1 MSNALGERDIPFV
14 LIGVSAVTVLLV
26 TWLAAW
32 YWALLAVAAIVG
44 GGFLWSRVLGRAD
57 QPTPDLMSAEP
68 GFMRGAGTTEEPYV
82 LRSSRMVPPGGMV
95 QSEEI
100 IRIAHLVPGSLVRIR
115 DANED
120 ANLGR
125 FSAVTAEGD
134 APPSLDLKAD
144 LEGNIAFRLVFN
156 DSAQMTLEGGSCTF
170 DGRVGR
176 EEVRVHWE
184 AHLKED
190 RAYVEALAAFES
202 NQVRRTGERASI
214 MARYEADI
222 AAAAESKDKDKLEA
236 KARDAR
242 AESEEAIVEEERVE
256 RAALDELMATSREAA
271 AATAAEVEAEMDDLV
286 EAAKAKQVEQELMLE
301 EARAFEEAEAA
312 AREEAKALKQ
322 AQKALKRAERQ
333 AEAEAATAEAGEDEA
348 SEAGEVDELAEEALR
363 ADKEE
368 RIEREIAEQEDT
380 GSNADE
386 AEAAEEPEPEAEAAE
401 EQEPAEDEPEAES
414 EATPEPEPEPEP
426 EAEDE
431 QAEEAEDEPAEE
443 AAPEVAEEQPEP
455 EAEAEDE
462 PADEAAS
469 EMEPEDEAEPAP
481 ASEHELTDLK
491 GVGPAMAA
499 KLNAEGVMT
508 VADLAGLDDEGRG
521 RVGDAVGAANKID
534 AWCEQAQAWTS

>member
-1 MSNALGERDIPFV
+1 MADALGERDVPFV
-14 LIGVSAVTVLLV
+14 LIGISAVTVLLV

-57 QPTPDLMSAEP
+57 QPTPELMSAEP
-68 GFMRGAGTTEEPYV
+68 GFMRGAGTSDEPYV

-125 FSAVTAEGD
+125 FSAVTPGGD

-144 LEGNIAFRLVFN
+144 LEGNIAFQLVFN

-190 RAYVEALAAFES
+190 RGYVEALAAFES

-214 MARYEADI
+214 MARYDADI
-222 AAAAESKDKDKLEA
+222 NAAAESKDKDKLEA
-236 KARDAR
+236 KAREAR
-242 AESEEAIVEEERVE
+242 AQAEEAIVEEERVE
-256 RAALDELMATSREAA
+256 RAALDEMMATSREAA
-271 AATAAEVEAEMDDLV
+271 AATAAEVEAEMDDLL
-286 EAAKAKQVEQELMLE
+286 EAAKAKQVEQDLMLE

-312 AREEAKALKQ
+312 AREEAKELKQ

-333 AEAEAATAEAGEDEA
+333 AEAEAAAVDGDDDEG
-348 SEAGEVDELAEEALR
+348 STTSSVVVDDLDAEALR

-368 RIEREIAEQEDT
+368 RIEREIT
-380 GSNADE
+380 E
-386 AEAAEEPEPEAEAAE
+386 AEVEEASETEPEPEAEVE
-401 EQEPAEDEPEAES
+401 SEPAG
-414 EATPEPEPEPEP
+414 
-426 EAEDE
+426 
-431 QAEEAEDEPAEE
+431 EE
-443 AAPEVAEEQPEP
+443 APEV
-455 EAEAEDE
+455 EADDT
-462 PADEAAS
+462 AD
-469 EMEPEDEAEPAP
+469 PQ
-481 ASEHELTDLK
+481 HELTDLK

>member
-1 MSNALGERDIPFV
+1 MSNALGERDVPFV
-14 LIGVSAVTVLLV
+14 LIGISAVTVLLV

-68 GFMRGAGTTEEPYV
+68 GFMRGAGTPDDPYV

-156 DSAQMTLEGGSCTF
+156 DSAQMTLEGGACTF

-214 MARYEADI
+214 MARYDADI
-222 AAAAESKDKDKLEA
+222 NAAAESKDKEKLEA
-236 KARDAR
+236 KAREAR
-242 AESEEAIVEEERVE
+242 AEAEEAIVEEERVE
-256 RAALDELMATSREAA
+256 RAALDEMMATSREAA

-286 EAAKAKQVEQELMLE
+286 EAAKAKQVEQDLMLE

-333 AEAEAATAEAGEDEA
+333 AEAEAAAAEAADDEEEA
-348 SEAGEVDELAEEALR
+348 SETPTEDVDELAEEALR
-363 ADKEE
+363 AEKEE
-368 RIEREIAEQEDT
+368 RIEREIAEQ
-380 GSNADE
+380 DE
-386 AEAAEEPEPEAEAAE
+386 TDSDA
-401 EQEPAEDEPEAES
+401 AEDEPEAKEAS
-414 EATPEPEPEPEP
+414 EAEAEP
-426 EAEDE
+426 EAEEESEPEEAPEAEVEPEEAAEEVPEAEEESEPEEAPEAEVEPEDA
-431 QAEEAEDEPAEE
+431 AEEA
-443 AAPEVAEEQPEP
+443 P
-455 EAEAEDE
+455 EAEEE
-462 PADEAAS
+462 S
-469 EMEPEDEAEPAP
+469 EPEEAPEAESDDAADP
-481 ASEHELTDLK
+481 SHELTDLK

-534 AWCEQAQAWTS
+534 GWCEQAQAWTS

>member
-1 MSNALGERDIPFV
+1 MSNALGERDVPFV
-14 LIGVSAVTVLLV
+14 LIGISAVTVLLV

-68 GFMRGAGTTEEPYV
+68 GFMRGAGTSDEPYV

-156 DSAQMTLEGGSCTF
+156 DSAQMTLEGGACTF

-214 MARYEADI
+214 MARYDADI
-222 AAAAESKDKDKLEA
+222 NAAAESKDKEKLEA
-236 KARDAR
+236 KAREAR
-242 AESEEAIVEEERVE
+242 AEAEEAIVEEERVE
-256 RAALDELMATSREAA
+256 RAALDEMMATSREAA

-286 EAAKAKQVEQELMLE
+286 EAAKAKQVEQDLMLE

-333 AEAEAATAEAGEDEA
+333 AEAEAAAAEAADDEEEA
-348 SEAGEVDELAEEALR
+348 SETSSEDVDELAEEALR
-363 ADKEE
+363 AEKEE
-368 RIEREIAEQEDT
+368 RIEREIAEQEETESD
-380 GSNADE
+380 AD
-386 AEAAEEPEPEAEAAE
+386 
-401 EQEPAEDEPEAES
+401 
-414 EATPEPEPEPEP
+414 EPEP
-426 EAEDE
+426 EAED
-431 QAEEAEDEPAEE
+431 AEEPEPVEDEPEVEAEDEPAEE
-443 AAPEVAEEQPEP
+443 AVPESVEEEPEP

-469 EMEPEDEAEPAP
+469 EPEPEDEPEAESDDAADP
-481 ASEHELTDLK
+481 SHELTDLK

-534 AWCEQAQAWTS
+534 GWCEQAQAWTS

>member
-1 MSNALGERDIPFV
+1 MADALGERDVPFV
-14 LIGVSAVTVLLV
+14 LIGISAVTVLLV

-57 QPTPDLMSAEP
+57 QPTPELMSAEP
-68 GFMRGAGTTEEPYV
+68 GFMRGAGTTDEPYV

-120 ANLGR
+120 TNLGR

-222 AAAAESKDKDKLEA
+222 AAAADSKDKEKLEA

-242 AESEEAIVEEERVE
+242 AEAEETIVEEERVE
-256 RAALDELMATSREAA
+256 RAALDEMTATSRGAA
-271 AATAAEVEAEMDDLV
+271 AATAAEVESEMDDLL
-286 EAAKAKQVEQELMLE
+286 EAAKAKQVEQDLMLE

-312 AREEAKALKQ
+312 AREEAKELKQ

-333 AEAEAATAEAGEDEA
+333 AAAEAAAAERQAEAEAEVEGDDDEG
-348 SEAGEVDELAEEALR
+348 STTSSVVVDDLDGEALR

-368 RIEREIAEQEDT
+368 RIEREIT
-380 GSNADE
+380 E
-386 AEAAEEPEPEAEAAE
+386 AEVEEASETEPEPEAEVESEPEEEPEPEAEVE
-401 EQEPAEDEPEAES
+401 SEPEE
-414 EATPEPEPEPEP
+414 EPEP
-426 EAEDE
+426 EAEVE
-431 QAEEAEDEPAEE
+431 SEPAGEE
-443 AAPEVAEEQPEP
+443 APEV
-455 EAEAEDE
+455 EADDT
-462 PADEAAS
+462 AD
-469 EMEPEDEAEPAP
+469 PQ
-481 ASEHELTDLK
+481 HELTDLK

>member
-1 MSNALGERDIPFV
+1 MADALGERDVPFV
-14 LIGVSAVTVLLV
+14 LIGISAVTVLLV

-57 QPTPDLMSAEP
+57 QPTPELMSAEP
-68 GFMRGAGTTEEPYV
+68 GFMRGAGTTDEPYV

-120 ANLGR
+120 TNLGR

-222 AAAAESKDKDKLEA
+222 AAAADSKDKEKLEA

-242 AESEEAIVEEERVE
+242 AEAEETIVEEERVE
-256 RAALDELMATSREAA
+256 RAALDEMTATSRGAA
-271 AATAAEVEAEMDDLV
+271 AATAAEVESEMDDLL
-286 EAAKAKQVEQELMLE
+286 EAAKAKQVEQDLMLE

-312 AREEAKALKQ
+312 AREEAKELKQ

-333 AEAEAATAEAGEDEA
+333 AAAEAAAAERQAEAEAAVEGDDDEG
-348 SEAGEVDELAEEALR
+348 SKTSSVVVDDLDGEALR

-368 RIEREIAEQEDT
+368 RIEREIT
-380 GSNADE
+380 E
-386 AEAAEEPEPEAEAAE
+386 AEVEEASETEPEPEAEVESEPEEEPEPEAEVE
-401 EQEPAEDEPEAES
+401 SEPAG
-414 EATPEPEPEPEP
+414 
-426 EAEDE
+426 
-431 QAEEAEDEPAEE
+431 EE
-443 AAPEVAEEQPEP
+443 APEV
-455 EAEAEDE
+455 EADDT
-462 PADEAAS
+462 AD
-469 EMEPEDEAEPAP
+469 PQ
-481 ASEHELTDLK
+481 HELTDLK

>member
-68 GFMRGAGTTEEPYV
+68 GFMRGAGTAEEPYV

-256 RAALDELMATSREAA
+256 RAALDEMMATSREAA

-333 AEAEAATAEAGEDEA
+333 AEAEAAAAEAGEDEA

-368 RIEREIAEQEDT
+368 RIEREIAEQEDAE
-380 GSNADE
+380 SDADE

-401 EQEPAEDEPEAES
+401 EQEPVEDEPEAES
-414 EATPEPEPEPEP
+414 EATPEPEPV
-426 EAEDE
+426 EA
-431 QAEEAEDEPAEE
+431 EAEDEPAEE
-443 AAPEVAEEQPEP
+443 AAPEAAEEEPEP
-455 EAEAEDE
+455 EVEAEDE
-462 PADEAAS
+462 PAEDAAS
-469 EMEPEDEAEPAP
+469 EPEPEDEAEPAP

>member
-1 MSNALGERDIPFV
+1 MAEALGERDVPFV
-14 LIGVSAVTVLLV
+14 LIGISAVTVLLV

-57 QPTPDLMSAEP
+57 QPTPELMSAEP
-68 GFMRGAGTTEEPYV
+68 GFMRGAGTSDEPYV

-156 DSAQMTLEGGSCTF
+156 DSAQMTLEGGACTF

-214 MARYEADI
+214 MARYDADI
-222 AAAAESKDKDKLEA
+222 NAAAESKDKDKLEA
-236 KARDAR
+236 KAREAR
-242 AESEEAIVEEERVE
+242 AEAEEAIVEEERVE
-256 RAALDELMATSREAA
+256 RAALDEMMATSREAA

-286 EAAKAKQVEQELMLE
+286 EAAKAKQVEQDLMLE

-333 AEAEAATAEAGEDEA
+333 AEAEAAAAEAANDEEEA
-348 SEAGEVDELAEEALR
+348 SETSSEDVDELAEEALR

-368 RIEREIAEQEDT
+368 RIEREITEQDETDSDAAE
-380 GSNADE
+380 DE
-386 AEAAEEPEPEAEAAE
+386 SEAKEASEAEAEPEAEEESEPEEAPEAEVEPEEAAEEAPEAEEESEPEEAPEAEAV
-401 EQEPAEDEPEAES
+401 D
-414 EATPEPEPEPEP
+414 
-426 EAEDE
+426 
-431 QAEEAEDEPAEE
+431 
-443 AAPEVAEEQPEP
+443 AADP
-455 EAEAEDE
+455 
-462 PADEAAS
+462 S
-469 EMEPEDEAEPAP
+469 
-481 ASEHELTDLK
+481 HELTDLK

-499 KLNAEGVMT
+499 KLNAEGIMT

-534 AWCEQAQAWTS
+534 GWCEQAQAWTS

>member
-1 MSNALGERDIPFV
+1 MANALGERDIPFV
-14 LIGVSAVTVLLV
+14 LIGISAVTVLLV

-68 GFMRGAGTTEEPYV
+68 GFMRGAGTPEEPYV

-256 RAALDELMATSREAA
+256 RAALDELTATSREAA
-271 AATAAEVEAEMDDLV
+271 AATAAEVEAEMDGLV

-333 AEAEAATAEAGEDEA
+333 AEAEAAAAEAGEDET
-348 SEAGEVDELAEEALR
+348 SEASEVDELAEEALR

-368 RIEREIAEQEDT
+368 RIEREIAEQDETAGDD
-380 GSNADE
+380 DE

-401 EQEPAEDEPEAES
+401 E
-414 EATPEPEPEPEP
+414 PEP
-426 EAEDE
+426 EA
-431 QAEEAEDEPAEE
+431 
-443 AAPEVAEEQPEP
+443 

-462 PADEAAS
+462 PADEAEEAAPEAAEEQPEPEDEPEDEPADEPEAEAEDEPEAVDEAAEEAAS
-469 EMEPEDEAEPAP
+469 EPEPEDEAEPAP

-508 VADLAGLDDEGRG
+508 VADLASLDDEGRG

>member
-1 MSNALGERDIPFV
+1 MANALGERDIPFV
-14 LIGVSAVTVLLV
+14 LIGISAVTVLLV

-68 GFMRGAGTTEEPYV
+68 GFMRGAGTPEEPYV

-125 FSAVTAEGD
+125 FSAVVAEGD

-256 RAALDELMATSREAA
+256 RAALDELTATSREAA
-271 AATAAEVEAEMDDLV
+271 AATAAEVEAEMDGLV

-333 AEAEAATAEAGEDEA
+333 AEAEAAAAEAGEDET
-348 SEAGEVDELAEEALR
+348 SEASEVDELAEEALR

-368 RIEREIAEQEDT
+368 RIEREIAEQDETAGDD
-380 GSNADE
+380 DE

-401 EQEPAEDEPEAES
+401 E
-414 EATPEPEPEPEP
+414 PEP
-426 EAEDE
+426 EAE
-431 QAEEAEDEPAEE
+431 AEDEPVDEAEE

-455 EAEAEDE
+455 EDEPEDEPADEPEAEAEDE
-462 PADEAAS
+462 PEAVDEAAEEAAS
-469 EMEPEDEAEPAP
+469 EPEPEDEAEPAP

-508 VADLAGLDDEGRG
+508 VADLASLDDEGRG

>member
-68 GFMRGAGTTEEPYV
+68 GFMRGAGTAEEPYV

-256 RAALDELMATSREAA
+256 RAALDEMMATSREAA

-333 AEAEAATAEAGEDEA
+333 AEAEAAAA
-348 SEAGEVDELAEEALR
+348 EAGEVDELAEEALR

-368 RIEREIAEQEDT
+368 RIEREIAEQEDAE
-380 GSNADE
+380 SDADE

-414 EATPEPEPEPEP
+414 EATPEPEPE
-426 EAEDE
+426 A
-431 QAEEAEDEPAEE
+431 EAEDEPAEE
-443 AAPEVAEEQPEP
+443 AAPEAAEEEPEP
-455 EAEAEDE
+455 EVEAEDE
-462 PADEAAS
+462 PAEDAAS
-469 EMEPEDEAEPAP
+469 EPEPEDEDEPAP

>member
-68 GFMRGAGTTEEPYV
+68 GFMRGAGTSEEPYV

-256 RAALDELMATSREAA
+256 RAALDEMMATSREAA

-333 AEAEAATAEAGEDEA
+333 AEAEAAAAEAG
-348 SEAGEVDELAEEALR
+348 EAGEVDELAEEALR

-380 GSNADE
+380 ESDADE

-426 EAEDE
+426 
-431 QAEEAEDEPAEE
+431 EDEPAEE

>member
-68 GFMRGAGTTEEPYV
+68 GFMRGAGTAEEPYV

-256 RAALDELMATSREAA
+256 RAALDEMMATSREAA

-333 AEAEAATAEAGEDEA
+333 AEAEAAAAEAGEDA
-348 SEAGEVDELAEEALR
+348 TSEAEEIDELAEEALR

-380 GSNADE
+380 ESDADE

-426 EAEDE
+426 E
-431 QAEEAEDEPAEE
+431 DEPAEE
-443 AAPEVAEEQPEP
+443 AAPEAAEEEP
-455 EAEAEDE
+455 EVEAEDE

-469 EMEPEDEAEPAP
+469 EPEPEDEDEPAP

>member
-1 MSNALGERDIPFV
+1 MANALGERDIPFV
-14 LIGVSAVTVLLV
+14 LIGLSAVTVLLV

-68 GFMRGAGTTEEPYV
+68 GFMRGAGTPEEPYV

-242 AESEEAIVEEERVE
+242 AQAEDAIVEEERVE
-256 RAALDELMATSREAA
+256 RAALDELMTTSRDAA
-271 AATAAEVEAEMDDLV
+271 AATAAEVEAEMDGLV

-333 AEAEAATAEAGEDEA
+333 AEAEAAAA
-348 SEAGEVDELAEEALR
+348 EAGEVDELAEEALR

-368 RIEREIAEQEDT
+368 RIEREIAEQEDAE
-380 GSNADE
+380 SDADE

-401 EQEPAEDEPEAES
+401 EPEPVEDEPEAES
-414 EATPEPEPEPEP
+414 EATPEPEPE
-426 EAEDE
+426 AEV
-431 QAEEAEDEPAEE
+431 EEEPAEE
-443 AAPEVAEEQPEP
+443 AALEATQEEPEP

-462 PADEAAS
+462 PAEEAAS
-469 EMEPEDEAEPAP
+469 EPEPEDEAEPAP

>member
-26 TWLAAW
+26 TWLATW

-57 QPTPDLMSAEP
+57 QPTPDLVSAEP
-68 GFMRGAGTTEEPYV
+68 GFMRGAGTAEEPYV

-256 RAALDELMATSREAA
+256 RAALDEMMATSREAA

-333 AEAEAATAEAGEDEA
+333 AEAEAAAAEAG
-348 SEAGEVDELAEEALR
+348 EAGEVDELAEEALR

-380 GSNADE
+380 ESDADE

-426 EAEDE
+426 E
-431 QAEEAEDEPAEE
+431 DEPAEE
-443 AAPEVAEEQPEP
+443 AAPEAAEEEP
-455 EAEAEDE
+455 EVEAEDE

-469 EMEPEDEAEPAP
+469 EPEPEDEDEPAP

>member
-1 MSNALGERDIPFV
+1 
-14 LIGVSAVTVLLV
+14 
-26 TWLAAW
+26 
-32 YWALLAVAAIVG
+32 
-44 GGFLWSRVLGRAD
+44 
-57 QPTPDLMSAEP
+57 
-68 GFMRGAGTTEEPYV
+68 
-82 LRSSRMVPPGGMV
+82 MV

-256 RAALDELMATSREAA
+256 RAALDEMMATSREAA
-271 AATAAEVEAEMDDLV
+271 ATTAAEVEAEMDGLV

-333 AEAEAATAEAGEDEA
+333 AEAEAAAAEAEGGED
-348 SEAGEVDELAEEALR
+348 VDELAEEALR

-368 RIEREIAEQEDT
+368 RIEREIAEQEEV
-380 GSNADE
+380 ADDDGE
-386 AEAAEEPEPEAEAAE
+386 AEAEEEPEPEAEEAE
-401 EQEPAEDEPEAES
+401 EPEPVEDEPEETSEPEVAGAEDEPAD
-414 EATPEPEPEPEP
+414 EPEPEP
-426 EAEDE
+426 EAENEPADE
-431 QAEEAEDEPAEE
+431 SEEAAPEAAEEEPEPEVETVDEPADEPEAEDEPAE
-443 AAPEVAEEQPEP
+443 A
-455 EAEAEDE
+455 
-462 PADEAAS
+462 
-469 EMEPEDEAEPAP
+469 AP

-534 AWCEQAQAWTS
+534 GWCEQAQAWTS

>member
-32 YWALLAVAAIVG
+32 YWALLVVAAIVG

-68 GFMRGAGTTEEPYV
+68 GFMRGAGTSDEPYV

-271 AATAAEVEAEMDDLV
+271 AATAAEVEAEMDGLL

-333 AEAEAATAEAGEDEA
+333 AEAEAAAAEAGEDA
-348 SEAGEVDELAEEALR
+348 MSEAGEVDELAEEALR
-363 ADKEE
+363 AEKEE
-368 RIEREIAEQEDT
+368 RIEREIAEQDEAAGDD
-380 GSNADE
+380 AEAEAAEAPE
-386 AEAAEEPEPEAEAAE
+386 AEAAEEPEAVADEAAE
-401 EQEPAEDEPEAES
+401 EPEPVEDEPEA
-414 EATPEPEPEPEP
+414 
-426 EAEDE
+426 
-431 QAEEAEDEPAEE
+431 EAEDEPAEE
-443 AAPEVAEEQPEP
+443 AAPEAAEKQPEP
-455 EAEAEDE
+455 EAEAEEE
-462 PADEAAS
+462 PADEPEAVDEAAEEAAS
-469 EMEPEDEAEPAP
+469 EPEAEDEPEPAP

-499 KLNAEGVMT
+499 KLNAEGIMT
-508 VADLAGLDDEGRG
+508 MADLAGLDDEGRG

>member
-68 GFMRGAGTTEEPYV
+68 GFMRGAGTAEEPYV

-256 RAALDELMATSREAA
+256 RAALDEMMATSREAA
-271 AATAAEVEAEMDDLV
+271 ATTAAEVEAEMDGLV

-333 AEAEAATAEAGEDEA
+333 AEAEAAAAEAG
-348 SEAGEVDELAEEALR
+348 EAGEVDELAEEALR

-380 GSNADE
+380 ESDADE

-426 EAEDE
+426 E
-431 QAEEAEDEPAEE
+431 DEPAEE
-443 AAPEVAEEQPEP
+443 AAPEAAEEEP
-455 EAEAEDE
+455 EVEAEDE
-462 PADEAAS
+462 PA
-469 EMEPEDEAEPAP
+469 EDAR
-481 ASEHELTDLK
+481 D
-491 GVGPAMAA
+491 GV
-499 KLNAEGVMT
+499 
-508 VADLAGLDDEGRG
+508 
-521 RVGDAVGAANKID
+521 
-534 AWCEQAQAWTS
+534 

>member
-1 MSNALGERDIPFV
+1 MSNTLGERDIPFV

-26 TWLAAW
+26 TWLAGW

-68 GFMRGAGTTEEPYV
+68 AFMRGAGTSEEPFV

-222 AAAAESKDKDKLEA
+222 AAAAESKDRDKLEA

-242 AESEEAIVEEERVE
+242 AEAEEAIVEEERVE
-256 RAALDELMATSREAA
+256 RAALDKMTATSREAA

-333 AEAEAATAEAGEDEA
+333 AEAEAAAADAEGDDEA
-348 SEAGEVDELAEEALR
+348 SEGTTSEEPDELAEEALR

-368 RIEREIAEQEDT
+368 RIEREIAEQDEADSEAAEPEAESEATSEPEVVEAEDEP
-380 GSNADE
+380 ADE
-386 AEAAEEPEPEAEAAE
+386 PEPSDETEEAAPEAAEEEPEPEAEAK
-401 EQEPAEDEPEAES
+401 
-414 EATPEPEPEPEP
+414 EATPEVVEE
-426 EAEDE
+426 EAEP
-431 QAEEAEDEPAEE
+431 EDEPA
-443 AAPEVAEEQPEP
+443 PVF
-455 EAEAEDE
+455 
-462 PADEAAS
+462 
-469 EMEPEDEAEPAP
+469 
-481 ASEHELTDLK
+481 EHELTDLK

-508 VADLAGLDDEGRG
+508 VADLAALDDEGRG

-534 AWCEQAQAWTS
+534 AWCDQATQWTA

>member
-1 MSNALGERDIPFV
+1 MSNTLGERDIPFV

-26 TWLAAW
+26 TWLAGW

-68 GFMRGAGTTEEPYV
+68 AFMRGAGTSEEPFV

-242 AESEEAIVEEERVE
+242 AEAEEAIVEEERVE
-256 RAALDELMATSREAA
+256 RAALDKMTATSREAA

-333 AEAEAATAEAGEDEA
+333 AEAEAAAADAEGDDEA
-348 SEAGEVDELAEEALR
+348 SEGTTSEEPDELAEEALR

-368 RIEREIAEQEDT
+368 RIEREIAEQDEADSEAAEPEAESEATSEPEVVEAEDEP
-380 GSNADE
+380 ADE
-386 AEAAEEPEPEAEAAE
+386 PEPSDETEEAAPEAAEEEPEPEAEAK
-401 EQEPAEDEPEAES
+401 
-414 EATPEPEPEPEP
+414 EATPEVVEE
-426 EAEDE
+426 EAEP
-431 QAEEAEDEPAEE
+431 EDEPA
-443 AAPEVAEEQPEP
+443 PVF
-455 EAEAEDE
+455 
-462 PADEAAS
+462 
-469 EMEPEDEAEPAP
+469 
-481 ASEHELTDLK
+481 EHELTDLK

-508 VADLAGLDDEGRG
+508 VADLAALDDEGRG

-534 AWCEQAQAWTS
+534 AWCDQATQWTA

>member
-1 MSNALGERDIPFV
+1 MSNALGERDVPFV
-14 LIGVSAVTVLLV
+14 LIGISAVTVLLV

-68 GFMRGAGTTEEPYV
+68 GFMRGAGTSDEPYV

-156 DSAQMTLEGGSCTF
+156 DSAQMTLEGGACTF

-214 MARYEADI
+214 MARYDADI
-222 AAAAESKDKDKLEA
+222 NAAAESKDKEKLEA
-236 KARDAR
+236 KAREAR
-242 AESEEAIVEEERVE
+242 AEAEEAIVEEERVE
-256 RAALDELMATSREAA
+256 RAALDEMMATSREAA

-286 EAAKAKQVEQELMLE
+286 EAAKAKQVEQDLMLE

-333 AEAEAATAEAGEDEA
+333 AEAEAAAAEAADDEEEA
-348 SEAGEVDELAEEALR
+348 SETSSEDVDELAEEALR
-363 ADKEE
+363 AEKEE
-368 RIEREIAEQEDT
+368 RIEREIAEQEETESD
-380 GSNADE
+380 ADE
-386 AEAAEEPEPEAEAAE
+386 PEHEAEDAEEPEPV
-401 EQEPAEDEPEAES
+401 EDEPEV
-414 EATPEPEPEPEP
+414 
-426 EAEDE
+426 
-431 QAEEAEDEPAEE
+431 EAEDEPAEE
-443 AAPEVAEEQPEP
+443 AVPESVEEEPEP

-469 EMEPEDEAEPAP
+469 EPEPEDEPEAESDDAADP
-481 ASEHELTDLK
+481 SHELTDLK

-534 AWCEQAQAWTS
+534 GWCEQAQAWTS

>member
-1 MSNALGERDIPFV
+1 MSNTLAERDVPFV
-14 LIGVSAVTVLLV
+14 LIGISAVTVLLV

-44 GGFLWSRVLGRAD
+44 GGFLWSRVLGRAE
-57 QPTPDLMSAEP
+57 QPTPELMSAEP
-68 GFMRGAGTTEEPYV
+68 SFMRGAGTEDEPYV

-100 IRIAHLVPGSLVRIR
+100 VRIAHLVPGSLVRIR

-214 MARYEADI
+214 MARYDADI
-222 AAAAESKDKDKLEA
+222 TAAAESKDKDKLET
-236 KARDAR
+236 KAREAR
-242 AESEEAIVEEERVE
+242 TESEEAIVEEERVE
-256 RAALDELMATSREAA
+256 RAALDALVSTAREAA
-271 AATAAEVEAEMDDLV
+271 AVTAAEVEAEMDGLV

-333 AEAEAATAEAGEDEA
+333 AEAEAAAADAEGDDEA
-348 SEAGEVDELAEEALR
+348 PEDTTSEESDELAEEALR

-368 RIEREIAEQEDT
+368 RIEREISEQE
-380 GSNADE
+380 
-386 AEAAEEPEPEAEAAE
+386 EAADDAAS
-401 EQEPAEDEPEAES
+401 DEPEAES
-414 EATPEPEPEPEP
+414 EAASEPDSAEAEDGPGDEQEPADEVEDATPEVAEEEPEPEVEAEDEPVDEP

-431 QAEEAEDEPAEE
+431 P
-443 AAPEVAEEQPEP
+443 
-455 EAEAEDE
+455 
-462 PADEAAS
+462 
-469 EMEPEDEAEPAP
+469 EPAP
-481 ASEHELTDLK
+481 VSAHELTDLK

-534 AWCEQAQAWTS
+534 AWCDQATQWTA

>member
-1 MSNALGERDIPFV
+1 MASEGMHSPVEQFEIRPI
-14 LIGVSAVTVLLV
+14 IE
-26 TWLAAW
+26 LAAGG
-32 YWALLAVAAIVG
+32 YDISFTNSSLFMLLAMVVG

-68 GFMRGAGTTEEPYV
+68 GFMRGAGTPEEPYV

-333 AEAEAATAEAGEDEA
+333 AEAEAAAAEAGEDEA

-368 RIEREIAEQEDT
+368 RIEREIAEQEDAE
-380 GSNADE
+380 SDADE

-414 EATPEPEPEPEP
+414 EATPEPEPE
-426 EAEDE
+426 A
-431 QAEEAEDEPAEE
+431 EAEDEPAEE
-443 AAPEVAEEQPEP
+443 AAPEAAEEEPEP
-455 EAEAEDE
+455 EVEAEDE
-462 PADEAAS
+462 PAEDAAS
-469 EMEPEDEAEPAP
+469 EPEPEDEAEPAP

>member
-1 MSNALGERDIPFV
+1 MSNALGEREVPFV
-14 LIGVSAVTVLLV
+14 LIGISAVTVLLV

-57 QPTPDLMSAEP
+57 QPTPELMSAEP
-68 GFMRGAGTTEEPYV
+68 GFMRGAGTSDEPYV

-125 FSAVTAEGD
+125 FSAVTPGGD

-144 LEGNIAFRLVFN
+144 LEGNIAFQLVFN

-222 AAAAESKDKDKLEA
+222 AAAAESKDKEKLET

-242 AESEEAIVEEERVE
+242 AEAEETIVEEERVE
-256 RAALDELMATSREAA
+256 RAALDEMTATSRGAA
-271 AATAAEVEAEMDDLV
+271 AATAAEVEAEMDDLL
-286 EAAKAKQVEQELMLE
+286 EAAKAKQVEQDLMLE

-312 AREEAKALKQ
+312 AREEAKELKQ

-333 AEAEAATAEAGEDEA
+333 AEAEAAAAERQAEAEAAAVDGDDDEG
-348 SEAGEVDELAEEALR
+348 STTSSVVVDDLDAEALR

-368 RIEREIAEQEDT
+368 RIEREIT
-380 GSNADE
+380 E
-386 AEAAEEPEPEAEAAE
+386 AEVEEASETEPEPEAEVESEPEEEPEPEAEVE
-401 EQEPAEDEPEAES
+401 SEPAG
-414 EATPEPEPEPEP
+414 
-426 EAEDE
+426 
-431 QAEEAEDEPAEE
+431 EE
-443 AAPEVAEEQPEP
+443 APEV
-455 EAEAEDE
+455 EADDT
-462 PADEAAS
+462 AD
-469 EMEPEDEAEPAP
+469 PQ
-481 ASEHELTDLK
+481 HELTDLK

>member
-1 MSNALGERDIPFV
+1 MGNALGERDIPFV

-26 TWLAAW
+26 TWLASW
-32 YWALLAVAAIVG
+32 YSALLAVAAIVG

-57 QPTPDLMSAEP
+57 QPTPELMSAEP
-68 GFMRGAGTTEEPYV
+68 AFMRGAGTSEEPYV

-95 QSEEI
+95 QSDEI

-125 FSAVTAEGD
+125 FSAVAAGGD

-156 DSAQMTLEGGSCTF
+156 DSAQMSLEGGSCIF

-176 EEVRVHWE
+176 EEVRVRWE
-184 AHLKED
+184 AHIKED

-222 AAAAESKDKDKLEA
+222 AAAAESKDKENLEA
-236 KARDAR
+236 KARKAR
-242 AESEEAIVEEERVE
+242 AEAEDAIVEEERME
-256 RAALDELMATSREAA
+256 RAALDELSATSREAA
-271 AATAAEVEAEMDDLV
+271 ATTAAEVEAEMDEMV

-333 AEAEAATAEAGEDEA
+333 AQAEAEAAGSEEEA
-348 SEAGEVDELAEEALR
+348 SETPSEDVDQFAEEALR

-368 RIEREIAEQEDT
+368 RIEREIAEQ
-380 GSNADE
+380 DE
-386 AEAAEEPEPEAEAAE
+386 AESDPAEDQPEAKEAREAEPVPEAEDESNPEETSESEVEPEEAAEE
-401 EQEPAEDEPEAES
+401 
-414 EATPEPEPEPEP
+414 EP
-426 EAEDE
+426 EAEDKSE
-431 QAEEAEDEPAEE
+431 PVETPETEADDA
-443 AAPEVAEEQPEP
+443 V
-455 EAEAEDE
+455 
-462 PADEAAS
+462 
-469 EMEPEDEAEPAP
+469 P
-481 ASEHELTDLK
+481 ASQELTDLK

-499 KLNAEGVMT
+499 KINAEGIMT
-508 VADLAGLDDEGRG
+508 VADLAALDDEGRG
-521 RVGDAVGAANKID
+521 RVGDAVGAASKID
-534 AWCEQAQAWTS
+534 AWCEQAQEWTS

>member
-1 MSNALGERDIPFV
+1 MSNALGERDVPFV
-14 LIGVSAVTVLLV
+14 LIGISAVTVLLV

-68 GFMRGAGTTEEPYV
+68 GFMRGAGTSDEPYV

-156 DSAQMTLEGGSCTF
+156 DSAQMTLEGGACTF

-214 MARYEADI
+214 MARYDADI
-222 AAAAESKDKDKLEA
+222 NAAAESKDKEKLEA
-236 KARDAR
+236 KAREAR
-242 AESEEAIVEEERVE
+242 AEAEEAIVEEERVE
-256 RAALDELMATSREAA
+256 RAALDEMMATSREAA

-286 EAAKAKQVEQELMLE
+286 EAAKAKQVEQDLMLE

-333 AEAEAATAEAGEDEA
+333 AEAEAAAAEAADDEEEA
-348 SEAGEVDELAEEALR
+348 SETSSEDVDELAEEALR
-363 ADKEE
+363 AEKEE
-368 RIEREIAEQEDT
+368 RIEREIAEQEET
-380 GSNADE
+380 GSDADE
-386 AEAAEEPEPEAEAAE
+386 PEHEAEDAEEPEPV
-401 EQEPAEDEPEAES
+401 EDEPEV
-414 EATPEPEPEPEP
+414 
-426 EAEDE
+426 
-431 QAEEAEDEPAEE
+431 EAEDEPAEE
-443 AAPEVAEEQPEP
+443 AVPESVEEEPEP

-469 EMEPEDEAEPAP
+469 EPEPEDEPEAESDDAADP
-481 ASEHELTDLK
+481 SHELTDLK

-534 AWCEQAQAWTS
+534 GWCEQAQAWTS

>member
-1 MSNALGERDIPFV
+1 MAEALGERDVPFV
-14 LIGVSAVTVLLV
+14 LIGISAVTVLLV

-57 QPTPDLMSAEP
+57 QPTPELMSAEP
-68 GFMRGAGTTEEPYV
+68 GFMRGAGTSDEPYV

-156 DSAQMTLEGGSCTF
+156 DSAQMTLEGGACTF

-214 MARYEADI
+214 MARYDADI
-222 AAAAESKDKDKLEA
+222 NAAAESKDKDKLEA
-236 KARDAR
+236 KAREAR
-242 AESEEAIVEEERVE
+242 AEAEEAIVEEERVE
-256 RAALDELMATSREAA
+256 RAALDEMMATSREAA

-286 EAAKAKQVEQELMLE
+286 EAAKAKQVEQDLMLE

-333 AEAEAATAEAGEDEA
+333 AEAEAAAAEAANDEEEA
-348 SEAGEVDELAEEALR
+348 SETSSEDVDELAEEALR

-368 RIEREIAEQEDT
+368 RIEREITEQ
-380 GSNADE
+380 DE
-386 AEAAEEPEPEAEAAE
+386 TDSDA
-401 EQEPAEDEPEAES
+401 AEDEPEAKEAS
-414 EATPEPEPEPEP
+414 EAEAEP
-426 EAEDE
+426 EAEEESEPEEAPEAEVEPEEAAEDAPE
-431 QAEEAEDEPAEE
+431 AEEESEPEEAPEAEVEPEEAAEEAPEAEE
-443 AAPEVAEEQPEP
+443 ESEPEEAP
-455 EAEAEDE
+455 EAEAVDA
-462 PADEAAS
+462 ADPS
-469 EMEPEDEAEPAP
+469 
-481 ASEHELTDLK
+481 HELTDLK

-499 KLNAEGVMT
+499 KLNAEGIMT

-534 AWCEQAQAWTS
+534 GWCDQAQAWTS

>member
-1 MSNALGERDIPFV
+1 MSNALGERDVPFV
-14 LIGVSAVTVLLV
+14 LIGISAVTVLLV

-68 GFMRGAGTTEEPYV
+68 GFMRGAGTSDEPYV

-176 EEVRVHWE
+176 EEVRGHWE

-222 AAAAESKDKDKLEA
+222 AAAAVSKDKDKLEA

-256 RAALDELMATSREAA
+256 RAALDEMMATSREAA
-271 AATAAEVEAEMDDLV
+271 ATTAAEVEAEMDDLV

-333 AEAEAATAEAGEDEA
+333 AEAEAAAAEAGEDATGEA
-348 SEAGEVDELAEEALR
+348 EAEDVDELAEEALR

-368 RIEREIAEQEDT
+368 RIEREIAEQDESESD
-380 GSNADE
+380 ADE
-386 AEAAEEPEPEAEAAE
+386 AEAEEESEPEVAPEAEAEPEEAAEDEAEETSEPEPEA
-401 EQEPAEDEPEAES
+401 
-414 EATPEPEPEPEP
+414 
-426 EAEDE
+426 
-431 QAEEAEDEPAEE
+431 EAEDEPAEE
-443 AAPEVAEEQPEP
+443 AAPEAAEEEPEP

-462 PADEAAS
+462 AADEPEPEADDEAAD
-469 EMEPEDEAEPAP
+469 EPEPEDEPDPAP

>member
-1 MSNALGERDIPFV
+1 MADALGERDVPFV
-14 LIGVSAVTVLLV
+14 LIGISAVTVLLV

-57 QPTPDLMSAEP
+57 QPTPELMSAEP
-68 GFMRGAGTTEEPYV
+68 GFMRGAGTTDEPYV

-120 ANLGR
+120 TNLGR

-222 AAAAESKDKDKLEA
+222 AAAADSKDKEKLEA

-242 AESEEAIVEEERVE
+242 AEAEETIVEEERVE
-256 RAALDELMATSREAA
+256 RAALDEMTATSRGAA
-271 AATAAEVEAEMDDLV
+271 AATAAEVESEMDDLL
-286 EAAKAKQVEQELMLE
+286 EAAKAKQVEQDLMLE

-312 AREEAKALKQ
+312 AREEAKELKQ

-333 AEAEAATAEAGEDEA
+333 AAAEAAAAERQAEAEAAVEGDDDEG
-348 SEAGEVDELAEEALR
+348 SKTSSVVVDDLDGEALR

-368 RIEREIAEQEDT
+368 RIEREIT
-380 GSNADE
+380 E
-386 AEAAEEPEPEAEAAE
+386 AEVEEASEDEPEPEAEVEGASEAEPEPEAEVEEASEAEPEPEAEVESEPEEEPEPEAEVE
-401 EQEPAEDEPEAES
+401 SEPEE
-414 EATPEPEPEPEP
+414 EPEP
-426 EAEDE
+426 EAD
-431 QAEEAEDEPAEE
+431 DT
-443 AAPEVAEEQPEP
+443 
-455 EAEAEDE
+455 
-462 PADEAAS
+462 AD
-469 EMEPEDEAEPAP
+469 PQ
-481 ASEHELTDLK
+481 HELTDLK

-534 AWCEQAQAWTS
+534 AWFEQAQAWTS

>member
-1 MSNALGERDIPFV
+1 MSNTLAERDVPFV
-14 LIGVSAVTVLLV
+14 LIGISAVTVLLV
-26 TWLAAW
+26 TWLATW

-57 QPTPDLMSAEP
+57 QPTPELMSAEP
-68 GFMRGAGTTEEPYV
+68 GFMRGAGTSDEPYV

-256 RAALDELMATSREAA
+256 RAALDEMMATSREAA

-333 AEAEAATAEAGEDEA
+333 AEAEAAAAEAGEDATGEA
-348 SEAGEVDELAEEALR
+348 EAEDVDELAEEALR

-368 RIEREIAEQEDT
+368 RIEREIAEQDESESD
-380 GSNADE
+380 ADE

-401 EQEPAEDEPEAES
+401 EPEPVEDE
-414 EATPEPEPEPEP
+414 
-426 EAEDE
+426 
-431 QAEEAEDEPAEE
+431 AEETSE
-443 AAPEVAEEQPEP
+443 PEP

-462 PADEAAS
+462 PAEEAAA
-469 EMEPEDEAEPAP
+469 EEEPEPEAEVEDEVADEPEPEADDEPADEPEPEDEPEPAP

-534 AWCEQAQAWTS
+534 GWCEQAQAWTS

>member
-1 MSNALGERDIPFV
+1 MSNTLGDRDIPFV
-14 LIGVSAVTVLLV
+14 LIGVSAVAVLLV
-26 TWLAAW
+26 TWLAGWA
-32 YWALLAVAAIVG
+32 WALLAVGAIVG
-44 GGFLWSRVLGRAD
+44 GGFLWSRVLGRAE
-57 QPTPDLMSAEP
+57 QPTPELMSADP
-68 GFMRGAGTTEEPYV
+68 AFMRGAGTSEEPYV
-82 LRSSRMVPPGGMV
+82 LRSSRMVSPGGMV

-125 FSAVTAEGD
+125 FSAVTTEGD

-190 RAYVEALAAFES
+190 RGYVEALAAFES

-214 MARYEADI
+214 MARYDADI
-222 AAAAESKDKDKLEA
+222 TAAAESKDKDKLEA
-236 KARDAR
+236 KAREAR
-242 AESEEAIVEEERVE
+242 AEAEEAIVEEERVE

-271 AATAAEVEAEMDDLV
+271 AVTASEVEAEMDGLI

-333 AEAEAATAEAGEDEA
+333 AEAEAAAAEAGEDA
-348 SEAGEVDELAEEALR
+348 PSETEDVDELAEETLR

-368 RIEREIAEQEDT
+368 RIEREITEQDEADSDAAEPEAESEETSEPEVAEAEDEPADEPEP
-380 GSNADE
+380 SDE
-386 AEAAEEPEPEAEAAE
+386 AEEAAPEAAEEEPEPEAEA
-401 EQEPAEDEPEAES
+401 
-414 EATPEPEPEPEP
+414 
-426 EAEDE
+426 
-431 QAEEAEDEPAEE
+431 EEAAPEPAEE
-443 AAPEVAEEQPEP
+443 ASEP

-462 PADEAAS
+462 PADEPETEADDAAD
-469 EMEPEDEAEPAP
+469 PT
-481 ASEHELTDLK
+481 HELTDLK

-534 AWCEQAQAWTS
+534 AWCEQATQWTA

>member
-1 MSNALGERDIPFV
+1 MGNALGERDIPFV
-14 LIGVSAVTVLLV
+14 LIGVSALTVLLV

-57 QPTPDLMSAEP
+57 QPTPELMSAEP
-68 GFMRGAGTTEEPYV
+68 GFMRGAGTSEEPYV

-95 QSEEI
+95 QSDEI

-125 FSAVTAEGD
+125 FSAVAAEGD

-156 DSAQMTLEGGSCTF
+156 DSAQMSLEGGSCIF

-176 EEVRVHWE
+176 EEVRVRWE
-184 AHLKED
+184 AHIKED

-222 AAAAESKDKDKLEA
+222 AAAAESKDKENLEA
-236 KARDAR
+236 KARKAR
-242 AESEEAIVEEERVE
+242 AEAEDAIVEEERME
-256 RAALDELMATSREAA
+256 RAVLDELMATSREAA
-271 AATAAEVEAEMDDLV
+271 AATAAEVEAEMDEMV

-301 EARAFEEAEAA
+301 DARAFEEAEAA

-333 AEAEAATAEAGEDEA
+333 AEAEAAAAEAGEDA
-348 SEAGEVDELAEEALR
+348 TSEAEDVPELAEEALR

-368 RIEREIAEQEDT
+368 RIEREIAEQEDAE
-380 GSNADE
+380 SDADE
-386 AEAAEEPEPEAEAAE
+386 AEAAEEPEPEAEAAA
-401 EQEPAEDEPEAES
+401 EQEPVEDEPEAEP
-414 EATPEPEPEPEP
+414 EATPEPEPEV
-426 EAEDE
+426 EAE
-431 QAEEAEDEPAEE
+431 AAEAEDEPAEE
-443 AAPEVAEEQPEP
+443 AASEP
-455 EAEAEDE
+455 
-462 PADEAAS
+462 
-469 EMEPEDEAEPAP
+469 EPEDEAEPAP

-534 AWCEQAQAWTS
+534 AWCEQVQAWTRR

>member
-1 MSNALGERDIPFV
+1 MSNALGERDVPFV
-14 LIGVSAVTVLLV
+14 LIGISAVTVLLV

-68 GFMRGAGTTEEPYV
+68 GFMRGAGTSDEPYV

-156 DSAQMTLEGGSCTF
+156 DSAQMTLEGGACTF

-214 MARYEADI
+214 MARYDADI
-222 AAAAESKDKDKLEA
+222 NAAAESKDKEKLEA
-236 KARDAR
+236 KAREAR
-242 AESEEAIVEEERVE
+242 AEAEEAIVEEERVE
-256 RAALDELMATSREAA
+256 RAALDEMTATSREAA

-286 EAAKAKQVEQELMLE
+286 EAAKAKQVEQDLMLE

-333 AEAEAATAEAGEDEA
+333 AEAEAAAAEAADDEEEA
-348 SEAGEVDELAEEALR
+348 SETPTEDVDELAEEALR

-368 RIEREIAEQEDT
+368 RIEREIAEQ
-380 GSNADE
+380 DE
-386 AEAAEEPEPEAEAAE
+386 TDSDA
-401 EQEPAEDEPEAES
+401 AEDEPEAKEAS
-414 EATPEPEPEPEP
+414 EAEAEP
-426 EAEDE
+426 EAEEESEPEEAPEAEVEPEEAAEEVPEAEEESEPEEAPEAEVEPEDA
-431 QAEEAEDEPAEE
+431 AEEA
-443 AAPEVAEEQPEP
+443 P
-455 EAEAEDE
+455 EAEEE
-462 PADEAAS
+462 S
-469 EMEPEDEAEPAP
+469 EPEEAPEAESDDAADP
-481 ASEHELTDLK
+481 SHELTDLK

-534 AWCEQAQAWTS
+534 GWCEQAQAWTS

>member
-57 QPTPDLMSAEP
+57 QPTPELMSAEP
-68 GFMRGAGTTEEPYV
+68 GFMRGAGTAEEPYV

-256 RAALDELMATSREAA
+256 RAALDEMMATSREAA
-271 AATAAEVEAEMDDLV
+271 AATAAEVEAEMDGLV

-333 AEAEAATAEAGEDEA
+333 AEAEAAAAEAGEDEA

-368 RIEREIAEQEDT
+368 RIEREIAEQEDAE
-380 GSNADE
+380 SDADE

-414 EATPEPEPEPEP
+414 EAAEEEPEV
-426 EAEDE
+426 
-431 QAEEAEDEPAEE
+431 EAEDEPADE
-443 AAPEVAEEQPEP
+443 PEP

-469 EMEPEDEAEPAP
+469 EPEPEDEAEPAP

-499 KLNAEGVMT
+499 KLNAEGIMT
-508 VADLAGLDDEGRG
+508 VVDLAGLDDEGRG

>member
-1 MSNALGERDIPFV
+1 MSNTLGERDIPFV
-14 LIGVSAVTVLLV
+14 LIGVSVVTALIINAVFG
-26 TWLAAW
+26 WL
-32 YWALLAVAAIVG
+32 WALLAAAAIVG

-57 QPTPDLMSAEP
+57 QPTPELMSAEP
-68 GFMRGAGTTEEPYV
+68 EFMRGAGTAEEPYV

-242 AESEEAIVEEERVE
+242 AEAEEAIVEEERVE
-256 RAALDELMATSREAA
+256 RAALDEMTATSREAA

-333 AEAEAATAEAGEDEA
+333 AETEAAAAEAGEV
-348 SEAGEVDELAEEALR
+348 GEVDELAEEALR

-368 RIEREIAEQEDT
+368 RIEREIAEQDEADSEAAEPDAESEETSEPEVAEAEDEP
-380 GSNADE
+380 ADE
-386 AEAAEEPEPEAEAAE
+386 AEPSDETEEAAPEAAEEEPEPEA
-401 EQEPAEDEPEAES
+401 
-414 EATPEPEPEPEP
+414 
-426 EAEDE
+426 
-431 QAEEAEDEPAEE
+431 EAEDEPAEE
-443 AAPEVAEEQPEP
+443 AVPEAAEVEP
-455 EAEAEDE
+455 EAEVEAEDE

-469 EMEPEDEAEPAP
+469 EPEPEDEPEPAP

-508 VADLAGLDDEGRG
+508 VADLAALDDEGRG

>member
-68 GFMRGAGTTEEPYV
+68 GFMRGAGTPEEPYV

-333 AEAEAATAEAGEDEA
+333 AEAEAAAAEAGEDETSEVVEDET

-368 RIEREIAEQEDT
+368 RIEREIAEQEDAE
-380 GSNADE
+380 SDADE
-386 AEAAEEPEPEAEAAE
+386 AEVAEEPEPVEDEPEAEPEAAEEPEPV
-401 EQEPAEDEPEAES
+401 EDEPEA
-414 EATPEPEPEPEP
+414 
-426 EAEDE
+426 
-431 QAEEAEDEPAEE
+431 
-443 AAPEVAEEQPEP
+443 EP

-462 PADEAAS
+462 PGAEDEPADEAEEAAPEAAEEEPEVEAEEAAS
-469 EMEPEDEAEPAP
+469 EPEPEDEDEPAP